1 MKYIQRKTVLLG
13 SVLGVAVGLF
23 AGALVLGE
31 RLSPPV
37 SGLCF
42 WSGRDPGRGGR
53 FPPDHGSCG
62 AELDTGGAKGDRA
75 GGAGRAQW

>member
-42 WSGRDPGRGGR
+42 GV
-53 FPPDHGSCG
+53 
-62 AELDTGGAKGDRA
+62 A
-75 GGAGRAQW
+75 GILGVKKSYLEEKITFKKS

>member
-42 WSGRDPGRGGR
+42 GVAGILGGVA
-53 FPPDHGSCG
+53 GS
-62 AELDTGGAKGDRA
+62 A
-75 GGAGRAQW
+75 

>member
-37 SGLCF
+37 SGLWGKERADCM
-42 WSGRDPGRGGR
+42 D
-53 FPPDHGSCG
+53 DILIV
-62 AELDTGGAKGDRA
+62 EDDRA
-75 GGAGRAQW
+75 LSQ

>member
-42 WSGRDPGRGGR
+42 GVAGILGGVA
-53 FPPDHGSCG
+53 GSRLIM
-62 AELDTGGAKGDRA
+62 ARVERNWTPEERKEIETSAM
-75 GGAGRAQW
+75 